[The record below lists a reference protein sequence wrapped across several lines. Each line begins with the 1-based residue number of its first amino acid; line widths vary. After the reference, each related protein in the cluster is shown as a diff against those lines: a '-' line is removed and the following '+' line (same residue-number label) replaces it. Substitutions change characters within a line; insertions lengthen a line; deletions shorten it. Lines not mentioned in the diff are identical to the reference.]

1 MNLVID
7 VGNTR
12 TKISI
17 FDNSSEIYSGS
28 YSEFLVTDVETL
40 KQKFNPIHQA
50 ILSSTGKPEESLIQR
65 LPTLFKHFLEFNNS
79 TPLPFISEYKT
90 LETIGLDRLAAIAGA
105 QFLYPKKNILII
117 DTGTAI
123 TYDFLSS
130 SGNHKGGNISP
141 GMKIRFKAL
150 HTFTYR
156 LPLVEQHVLPVSEL
170 GDSTR
175 QAILNGV
182 ITGILHEIKGYI
194 RHFSSFY
201 EDLTVLLTGGDAEF
215 FAIKLKNSIF
225 VVHNLVQT
233 GLNIIL
239 KHNVEKT

>member
-17 FDNSSEIYSGS
+17 FDNSSEIYSGT
-28 YSEFLVTDVETL
+28 YSEFLTADAENL
-40 KQKFNPIHQA
+40 KQEFHPIHRA
-50 ILSSTGKPEESLIQR
+50 ILSSTGKSEESLIQG
-65 LPTLFKHFLEFNNS
+65 LPILFKYFLEFNSS
-79 TPLPFISEYKT
+79 TPLPFTSDYKT

-117 DTGTAI
+117 DAGTAI

-130 SGNHKGGNISP
+130 TGNHKGGNISP

-150 HTFTYR
+150 NTFTYR
-156 LPLVEQHVLPVSEL
+156 LPLIEQTELSLSEM
-170 GDSTR
+170 GDSTQ

-182 ITGILHEIKGYI
+182 ITGILHEIEGYI

-201 EDLTVLLTGGDAEF
+201 KDLTILLTGGDAEF

-239 KHNVEKT
+239 KYNVEKT

>member
-12 TKISI
+12 TKISV
-17 FDNSSEIYSGS
+17 FDDSSEVYSGT
-28 YSEFLVTDVETL
+28 YPEFFVADAKKLAH
-40 KQKFNPIHQA
+40 KFHPIYRA
-50 ILSSTGKPEESLIQR
+50 ILSPTGKPNESLIQG
-65 LPTLFKHFLEFNNS
+65 LPLLVKHFLEFNNS

-90 LETIGLDRLAAIAGA
+90 RETIGLDRLAAIAGA
-105 QFLYPKKNILII
+105 QFLCPGKNILII

-130 SGNHKGGNISP
+130 TGNHKGGNISP
-141 GMKIRFKAL
+141 GMKMRFKAL

-156 LPLVEQHVLPVSEL
+156 LPFIEQTALPLSEL
-170 GDSTR
+170 GDSTQ

-182 ITGILHEIKGYI
+182 ITGIIHEIDGYI
-194 RHFSSFY
+194 KHFSSFY
-201 EDLTVLLTGGDAEF
+201 EDLTILLTGGDAEF